1 MVFTHIPASVCL
13 IAAAF
18 AASLE
23 WALGLLLARSLLSQ
37 MDVPARSAYVM
48 SVVTP
53 AERPAAV
60 GFTAVPRSLASAA
73 GPTLAGAMFAAGA
86 LAAPLVA
93 CGLLKISYD
102 VALYAAFRKR
112 APRA

>member
-1 MVFTHIPASVCL
+1 
-13 IAAAF
+13 
-18 AASLE
+18 
-23 WALGLLLARSLLSQ
+23 
-37 MDVPARSAYVM
+37 MDVPAR
-48 SVVTP
+48 
-53 AERPAAV
+53 R
-60 GFTAVPRSLASAA
+60 
-73 GPTLAGAMFAAGA
+73 AMFAAGA